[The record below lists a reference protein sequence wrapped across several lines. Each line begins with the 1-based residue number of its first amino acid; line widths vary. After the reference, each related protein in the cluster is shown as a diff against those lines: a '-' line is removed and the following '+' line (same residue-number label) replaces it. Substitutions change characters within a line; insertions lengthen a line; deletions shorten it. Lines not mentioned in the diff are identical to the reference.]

1 MPQLSGKVKE
11 VYIKAYGQARYN
23 QYSDS
28 PDAKVFHGGGAR
40 RGRWREVDEIAMAM
54 PFKHRWEYGAES
66 IFWTMYSALLRV
78 YPRHA
83 EEVPIANVALRAA
96 WERLETHTFPDADE
110 APSFKDGRQILLDEN
125 EATFIRPFLPA
136 MKDVALMLHRI
147 AEHVSPTY
155 AVMDPLPPFDNHL
168 HEAIQR
174 LILEYLVTHK
184 QQPIPLNSGVLRSVR
199 KETD

>member
-1 MPQLSGKVKE
+1 
-11 VYIKAYGQARYN
+11 
-23 QYSDS
+23 
-28 PDAKVFHGGGAR
+28 
-40 RGRWREVDEIAMAM
+40 MAM
-54 PFKHRWEYGAES
+54 PFKHRWEY
-66 IFWTMYSALLRV
+66 
-78 YPRHA
+78 
-83 EEVPIANVALRAA
+83 EEVPAANIALRAV
-96 WERLETHTFPDADE
+96 WERLETHTLPDTDE

-155 AVMDPLPPFDNHL
+155 AVMDPLPPFDDHL

-184 QQPIPLNSGVLRSVR
+184 QQPIPLNSGALRYVR